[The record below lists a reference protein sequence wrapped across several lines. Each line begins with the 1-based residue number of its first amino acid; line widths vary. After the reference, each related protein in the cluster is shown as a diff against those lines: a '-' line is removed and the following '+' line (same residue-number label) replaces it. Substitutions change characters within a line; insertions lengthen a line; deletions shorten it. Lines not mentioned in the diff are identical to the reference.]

1 MARTITYQQ
10 AINEAL
16 AQEMERDPT
25 VVLFGEDV
33 SGGMGSPGEEDAWG
47 GVLGRSG
54 APYALVARSGQ
65 RGVPSIT
72 VHMASKSRR
81 PSLPL
86 RRTLVLRASS
96 RRGR

>member
-47 GVLGRSG
+47 GVLGVTKGLTPGSQIGSWTRRS
-54 APYALVARSGQ
+54 ANRPTSA
-65 RGVPSIT
+65 
-72 VHMASKSRR
+72 RR
-81 PSLPL
+81 PVPPPPGC
-86 RRTLVLRASS
+86 
-96 RRGR
+96 GRWRS